1 MENNKFPN
9 ISKEL
14 LEVLEKRFPDRSPDG
29 DETLDEIRFKS
40 GQVSVVRL
48 LRYHFNLQNQNILE
62 N

>member
-1 MENNKFPN
+1 MDNLRFPT

-14 LEVLEKRFPDRSPDG
+14 LEVLQKRFPDKSPEWD
-29 DETLDEIRFKS
+29 DPIDQVRFRS

-48 LRYHFNLQNQNILE
+48 LQYHFDLQNQNILE